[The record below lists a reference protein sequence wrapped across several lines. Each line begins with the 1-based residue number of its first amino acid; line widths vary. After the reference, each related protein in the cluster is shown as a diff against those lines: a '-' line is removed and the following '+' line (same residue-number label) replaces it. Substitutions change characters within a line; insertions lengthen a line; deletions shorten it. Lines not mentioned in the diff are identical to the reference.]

1 MPGNRAFT
9 AVSNSAADRAGN
21 DFRLWANMNPRPP
34 TGDLAREERERLLR
48 AIITI
53 DEYRRMHARPMAA
66 VTMGIRS
73 MVRTTRRQ
81 DDIRPGQRF
90 KRFDRILN
98 KLVRFPRMRLSQMED
113 IGGRAHSP
121 PRTSA

>member
-1 MPGNRAFT
+1 
-9 AVSNSAADRAGN
+9 
-21 DFRLWANMNPRPP
+21 
-34 TGDLAREERERLLR
+34 
-48 AIITI
+48 
-53 DEYRRMHARPMAA
+53 MHARPMAA